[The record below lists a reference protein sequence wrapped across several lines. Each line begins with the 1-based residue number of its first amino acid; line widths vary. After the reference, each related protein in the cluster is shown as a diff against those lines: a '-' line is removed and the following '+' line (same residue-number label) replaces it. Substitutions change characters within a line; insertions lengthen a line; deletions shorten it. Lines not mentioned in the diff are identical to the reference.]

1 MFKVEDKINQA
12 SSVTFSIYA
21 IIAAAGTYF
30 CMYAFRKPI
39 TAFTFDNYILNF
51 NLFSYLINISFKDI
65 LIISQIIGYA
75 TSKFYG
81 IKYISEVLN
90 NKRAS
95 SILGLIFTS
104 WIALLCF
111 AVFEYKSIKIFSIL
125 INGLCLGMI
134 WGLVFSYLEGR
145 KLTDLLGAGL
155 SVSFIFAS
163 GFMKSFAR
171 WVNVY
176 FSTFWTPFIVGLIFL
191 IPLCIFV
198 WMLEKIPPPSL
209 EDEKMRTKRAPMSK
223 KRRVKFIRQYPIIV
237 VLSTLIYMV
246 LSTVRAIRDDYAIDI
261 WTTLGMDTDASIFVK
276 TETMVGLILLF
287 LIGFMFMIKNNKLAL
302 LFNYGLV
309 AIGLLFCVISS
320 YCFQLG
326 FLSPTVW
333 IILVGIGLYMAYIPF
348 NCIIFERM
356 LATFQYV
363 GTAGFLMY
371 VADAWGYSTVV
382 ASLLIKNLPLFES
395 LNWFIIFINVIY
407 VLCSLAFIFTL
418 IVMYRIYSYKK

>member
-1 MFKVEDKINQA
+1 MFKVKDKINQA

-39 TAFTFDNYILNF
+39 TAFTFDNYVLNF

-111 AVFEYKSIKIFSIL
+111 AVFEYMSIKIFSIL

-309 AIGLLFCVISS
+309 AIGLLFCIISS